1 MISKSKKSGT
11 SQQYT
16 AENGVSVSL
25 QRNAQHATSSALV
38 GSVDPDIPRVST
50 YVLPLSLPIYAASVL
65 TTPDQIAWHDMDL
78 KDLHTYRHAY
88 RLNTPSSQSN
98 SQAHLIFANATR
110 KGLHSPSVIAAR
122 RRQRQLKKSR
132 QATAANLKER
142 SSSRLKGAASGAAT
156 DASAIDNNECDKHTK
171 EQLAMAVRK
180 HFNAMSVSEG
190 EVVAKFTY
198 VVRQIAASTDGDGD
212 KGFRMRFKP

>member
-1 MISKSKKSGT
+1 
-11 SQQYT
+11 
-16 AENGVSVSL
+16 
-25 QRNAQHATSSALV
+25 
-38 GSVDPDIPRVST
+38 
-50 YVLPLSLPIYAASVL
+50 
-65 TTPDQIAWHDMDL
+65 MDL

-88 RLNTPSSQSN
+88 RLNTLSSQAN
-98 SQAHLIFANATR
+98 SQAHLIFANAAR
-110 KGLHSPSVIAAR
+110 KGVYSPSVVAAR

-132 QATAANLKER
+132 KATAASLKER
-142 SSSRLKGAASGAAT
+142 SSSRLKGAANSAT
-156 DASAIDNNECDKHTK
+156 TDTSAIENNESDKHTK

-190 EVVAKFTY
+190 EVVARFTY